1 MFEQILEHMQRD
13 AVQKTRAA
21 VSQVFY
27 NRWLS
32 IIHHLFTFLAALL
45 SFTCLVAS
53 YAAADLYPKHSLL
66 LVSSAILISG
76 TIVLLSTHF
85 KRHPSFLKWLFQVV
99 QKVRIK
105 LIRAKYTDLFF
116 PHSIVLYL
124 TICLPLILLL
134 ITALMTESEWVDT
147 SSSTFISDRE
157 LLRQVMTFSAVLVAS
172 QIALF
177 TFMFAQFL
185 GKYSSKLAGSLNRH
199 RVVILLGLYPMLSL
213 AILYFVYIYGCPKNI
228 WPVVMPLFVTLN
240 IVCLFL
246 TIWVANTGLHADNI
260 IIYAGEDFSNRVR
273 RAFKPA
279 LVQPGQK
286 VGYLW
291 QALGYLSL
299 DWRNPERRTLFEPPP
314 TGVAV
319 TLSLLASLFNATH
332 KALREGQQEVFVSS
346 LNAVRRVLFT
356 YIPRR
361 ATYFGTQDSVLS
373 FANDQM
379 AGVIREAK
387 ESPNESLVTEAI
399 RCVGDIGVSSLKIPP
414 ISRKKD
420 RTVEERVAPSNH
432 QISGHWMW
440 LLREGFAQ
448 SHSLMRSTAASEAIS
463 QIQRIALVAY
473 QMEYGDVV
481 FGGYTSAISEIHK
494 TCILKPDAY
503 HLTLAGDCIQ
513 KTVNV
518 WGFVAQKYGQWA
530 GMHDLNEQLAGTIF
544 SMATSYFQVDK
555 LPMFN
560 FKDASNI
567 LTSKL
572 EESELILQDVFFV
585 TMYRS
590 FAERWEQR
598 SAVEDLKR
606 IIKLLVNLTRS
617 GVEQKVS
624 GSGGFVSALYEI
636 GYFVLR
642 GLPPQFAPIKQPEVD
657 RTVLYKREEPSNQQI
672 IEEALFKTWLELL
685 PILMNRDTHLGLEG
699 HQSFFAIVGLGM
711 VIYAERGDETLKE
724 KLIQIVTKYFDWCI
738 RQNKNSDRGLRG
750 DWWDYLQLFGAWC
763 FHILH
768 EKDLAKAIAAAVGR
782 GRPFSYSIGGFLGG
796 SSHGRYGSYG
806 YPKGGL
812 HSDFFLPWFRNLQPQ
827 QYLNEQDWE
836 RFKSWQE
843 QLMKKEVLLSYFEIV
858 EETRKPLR
866 DKFYKEMRDRE
877 NRQSTDQP
885 K

>member
-1 MFEQILEHMQRD
+1 
-13 AVQKTRAA
+13 
-21 VSQVFY
+21 
-27 NRWLS
+27 
-32 IIHHLFTFLAALL
+32 
-45 SFTCLVAS
+45 
-53 YAAADLYPKHSLL
+53 
-66 LVSSAILISG
+66 
-76 TIVLLSTHF
+76 
-85 KRHPSFLKWLFQVV
+85 
-99 QKVRIK
+99 
-105 LIRAKYTDLFF
+105 
-116 PHSIVLYL
+116 
-124 TICLPLILLL
+124 
-134 ITALMTESEWVDT
+134 MTESEWVDT
-147 SSSTFISDRE
+147 SSSTFISDRDP
-157 LLRQVMTFSAVLVAS
+157 LRQLMTFSAALIAA

-185 GKYSSKLAGSLNRH
+185 GKYSSKLAGSLCRH
-199 RVVILLGLYPMLSL
+199 RTVILLGLYPMLSL
-213 AILYFVYIYGCPKNI
+213 VVLYFVYIYGCPKNI
-228 WPVVMPLFVTLN
+228 WPVIMPLFVILN
-240 IVCLFL
+240 IICLIL
-246 TIWVANTGLHADNI
+246 TIWAANVGMHADNI
-260 IIYAGEDFSNRVR
+260 ITYAGGDFSNRVR
-273 RAFKPA
+273 KVLKPA

-291 QALGYLSL
+291 RALGFLSL

-319 TLSLLASLFNATH
+319 TISLLASLFNATH
-332 KALREGQQEVFVSS
+332 KAIKEGQQEVFVSCLS
-346 LNAVRRVLFT
+346 AIRRILFT
-356 YIPRR
+356 YIPIR

-379 AGVIREAK
+379 AAVIRESAK
-387 ESPNESLVTEAI
+387 SPNESLITEAI
-399 RCVGDIGVSSLKIPP
+399 SCVGDIGASSLTIPP
-414 ISRKKD
+414 MPRENE
-420 RTVEERVAPSNH
+420 RTVEQRISSSNH
-432 QISGHWMW
+432 SLCGHWIW
-440 LLREGFAQ
+440 LLKEGFAQ
-448 SHSLMRSTAASEAIS
+448 SHMLMRSTAASEVIH
-463 QIQRIALVAY
+463 QLHRIALVAY

-481 FGGYTSAISEIHK
+481 FVGYTSAISEIHK
-494 TCILKPDAY
+494 ACILTPDAY
-503 HLTLAGDCIQ
+503 HLTLAGNCIQ

-518 WGFVAQKYGQWA
+518 WGFVARKYGQWA
-530 GMHDLNEQLAGTIF
+530 GMHDLNEQLADTIF
-544 SMATSYFQVDK
+544 RMATSHFQVDK

-560 FKDASNI
+560 FKDVGNI

-585 TMYRS
+585 TMSRS
-590 FAERWEQR
+590 FTERWEQR

-657 RTVLYKREEPSNQQI
+657 RSVLYEREEPSSQQI
-672 IEEALFKTWLELL
+672 IEEALFKAWLELF

-699 HQSFFAIVGLGM
+699 HRSFFAIVGLGI
-711 VIYAERGDETLKE
+711 VVYAERGDETLKE
-724 KLIQIVTKYFDWCI
+724 KLIQVVTEYFDWCI

-763 FHILH
+763 FQFLH
-768 EKDLAKAIAAAVGR
+768 VKNLAKAIAAAVGR

-806 YPKGGL
+806 YPEGGL
-812 HSDFFLPWFRNLQPQ
+812 HSDFFLPWLRNLQPQ

-877 NRQSTDQP
+877 KRRSTDQP